1 MVRLVGLGAMESGVV
16 PVGVPDCAEGLGEKG
31 MNGEAGGGRCDI
43 GAVGG
48 GSEVR
53 SWSFG
58 DVGKGEGR
66 VSSAG
71 VMRHATVCKTARPVR
86 LLRTRSAE
94 KVPYSRLLV
103 LSWASLQG
111 GLSTVDVKDAISRN
125 RVMITWSAHAIR
137 RQRSDVTKS
146 SDKVFS
152 HDRRMALASKDYR

>member
-1 MVRLVGLGAMESGVV
+1 MGGVTL
-16 PVGVPDCAEGLGEKG
+16 ELW
-31 MNGEAGGGRCDI
+31 
-43 GAVGG
+43 GG

-94 KVPYSRLLV
+94 YSRLLV
-103 LSWASLQG
+103 LNWASFQG
-111 GLSTVDVKDAISRN
+111 GFI
-125 RVMITWSAHAIR
+125 
-137 RQRSDVTKS
+137 
-146 SDKVFS
+146 
-152 HDRRMALASKDYR
+152 DRRREGRDCPKPSDDYVVRTCD